1 VEPVILLRVVKVF
14 YPAEGM
20 GFTFGPAEIRRTEV
34 PCGRAARN
42 LQCKE
47 FLFLLSIFADPAA
60 RLRGLHSLG
69 IFKCEVGRRE
79 VQLVSLKRR
88 LEGLK
93 KMGNDRKSPVQ
104 VCGTDGSLE
113 EGLCPKGFLLA
124 SCPGD
129 PKNPRKTP
137 PEICA
142 RDEMNQILFN
152 LDLSSPLR
160 QS

>member
-1 VEPVILLRVVKVF
+1 MLPDVEAVADACRVEPVIFLRVVKVF

-42 LQCKE
+42 LQCKK

-79 VQLVSLKRR
+79 VQLVSLKRW

-113 EGLCPKGFLLA
+113 EGLCPKGFFVGILSWRSKKSQEDPA
-124 SCPGD
+124 GD
-129 PKNPRKTP
+129 MR
-137 PEICA
+137 E
-142 RDEMNQILFN
+142 R
-152 LDLSSPLR
+152 
-160 QS
+160 

>member
-1 VEPVILLRVVKVF
+1 VLPYVEAVADACRVEPVILLRVVKVF

-79 VQLVSLKRR
+79 VQLVSLKRW

-93 KMGNDRKSPVQ
+93 KWETIGKVLFKFAGPMDPWRKV
-104 VCGTDGSLE
+104 
-113 EGLCPKGFLLA
+113 
-124 SCPGD
+124 
-129 PKNPRKTP
+129 
-137 PEICA
+137 CA
-142 RDEMNQILFN
+142 RRAFCWHLVLEIQKIPGRPRRRYAREMK
-152 LDLSSPLR
+152 
-160 QS
+160 